1 MLIFPYSRNNI
12 IRYSG
17 DCIVTFVALMEKET
31 EYAVFSAIACSVY
44 IFVVKGKFVGRA
56 YTLKRKC
63 IMSPSWTM

>member
-31 EYAVFSAIACSVY
+31 EHADLPAIACSVY
-44 IFVVKGKFVGRA
+44 IFVVR
-56 YTLKRKC
+56 
-63 IMSPSWTM
+63 INS